1 MSASLPPRLLGQAGW
16 VKTTGRWDD
25 LVITSRIRLARNIKG
40 MPFSHWASSADLER
54 VATTALEA
62 MRCCS
67 RMQGSDEIAVEELE
81 PPDRKF
87 LVERYLISRELAEGG
102 LERWVVIDRN
112 EVASVMINEE
122 DHLRLQVLLSGLN
135 VAEAWQRIDTLDDEL
150 SRQLEY
156 AFSPKFGYLTACPTN
171 VGSGIRVSVM
181 AHLPGLVMTQEIKK
195 VLGAVTQIGLTVRGF
210 AGEGSEVS
218 GNLFQISNQWTLGYS
233 EEETL
238 DKIERI
244 LEQIVEKERQ
254 SQELLW
260 SENRALVE
268 DRVFR
273 AYGILSHARVVST
286 KEALELLSQL
296 RLGLNLGLINGIS
309 YSDLNEV
316 IVGLRPAHLQ
326 KRVGQ
331 ILSTAERDVER
342 ARLLRTWLTSKS
354 SGTSGPGRDTGS
366 T

>member
-1 MSASLPPRLLGQAGW
+1 MSATLPARLLGRAGW
-16 VKTTGRWDD
+16 VDTNGRWDD
-25 LVITSRIRLARNIKG
+25 LVISSRVRLARNIEG
-40 MPFSHWASSADLER
+40 LPFSHWASSADLER
-54 VATTALEA
+54 AATTALEA
-62 MRCCS
+62 LRCCS
-67 RMQGSDEIAVEELE
+67 VMQGHDSISVEELE
-81 PPDRKF
+81 PPDRKY

-102 LERWVVIDRN
+102 LERWVAIDKS

-122 DHLRLQVLLSGLN
+122 DHLRMQVLLAGLN

-150 SRQLEY
+150 SQHLNY
-156 AFSPKFGYLTACPTN
+156 AFSEKMGYLTACPTN

-210 AGEGSEVS
+210 AGEGSEIS

-233 EEETL
+233 EEDTL
-238 DKIERI
+238 EKIERI
-244 LEQIVEKERQ
+244 LDQIVEKERQ
-254 SQELLW
+254 AQEQLW
-260 SENRALVE
+260 SESRSLVE

-273 AYGILSHARVVST
+273 AYGILSQARVVST

-296 RLGLNLGLINGIS
+296 RLGLNLGLLNGIT
-309 YSDLNEV
+309 YSDFNEI

-331 ILSTAERDVER
+331 TLSTAERDIER
-342 ARLLRTWLTSKS
+342 ARLLRTWLTSRTTGS
-354 SGTSGPGRDTGS
+354 SGASNSGS
-366 T
+366 